1 MNVNLLAA
9 TQTVEKTMP
18 FVFYRWLVFLGLA
31 LGFLLSALAGAGT
44 AIAMSSFSSDP
55 TMFANFGAILGFG
68 AFGWL
73 LYRFRTS
80 VATAVATPHLL
91 LLARVIQGDAIPA
104 GKAQLQF
111 AKQAHA
117 ERLPPEIDPRLLATK
132 ARATLGALPL
142 LQGLTLIPC
151 PVDKLMPVVE
161 RLSAWVSASNAD
173 AVLAHAA
180 TDPQHSPWNAAR
192 LAILR
197 QARNLKTYLRQRGYV
212 TLFVLAGW
220 IAAYTVLLVPSL
232 KLAAALPFAT
242 SFWPYVVA
250 GVLSWNLKASFLD
263 PIAQAAMIRLDL
275 AMDAAEPPP
284 EVSARLTAALADF
297 RDICARAAESP

>member
-9 TQTVEKTMP
+9 TQAVEKTMP

-55 TMFANFGAILGFG
+55 TMFANLGAILGFG

-80 VATAVATPHLL
+80 VASAVSTPHLL
-91 LLARVIQGDAIPA
+91 LLAKVIQGDTVPT

-111 AKQAHA
+111 AKQASA
-117 ERLPPEIDPRLLATK
+117 ERLPPLTDARLLATK
-132 ARATLGALPL
+132 ARATLGALPHL
-142 LQGLTLIPC
+142 EGLTLLPC
-151 PVDKLMPVVE
+151 PVDKLAPAIA

-173 AVLAHAA
+173 AVLARAA
-180 TDPQHSPWNAAR
+180 TDPRYSPWRAAW

-197 QARNLKTYLRQRGYV
+197 QAGDLKTYLRQRGYV
-212 TLFVLAGW
+212 TLFVFIGW
-220 IAAYTVLLVPSL
+220 IVAYAVLLVPSL

-297 RDICARAAESP
+297 RDISARAAESR